1 MNKPLYSQKALKAFK
16 FFSLL
21 GVIILCI
28 SNTLRITTI
37 GFQNLTKEKYEFF
50 SLILNYICIILFSA
64 VILYPAKIGIC
75 CAIAFIDS
83 AIIFIFEPQNNM
95 SIILYFLTIASL
107 YARGFFN
114 KDTKIK
120 NIIVSTLY
128 LGLILTEIRFKDE
141 DLITIFLDKA
151 AYTFVL
157 LLFTFFIKAYLTNQF
172 EAIELHHKL
181 DIKKYPNLTKRDAQ
195 WLIDIL
201 NRKKYQS
208 IAIDEKLSIGT
219 IKNRLRFIFD
229 ELCVGDKQGFINTY
243 SDFEICYGDEL
254 TNKPEENPITDN
266 A

>member
-1 MNKPLYSQKALKAFK
+1 MNRPLYSHNALKAFRL
-16 FFSLL
+16 FSLIA
-21 GVIILCI
+21 VIILCI
-28 SNTLRITTI
+28 SNTRIITSI
-37 GFQNLTKEKYEFF
+37 GFRD
-50 SLILNYICIILFSA
+50 LINDTFKLFTFICNSISIILFST
-64 VILYPAKIGIC
+64 VILYPSKIGIC

-83 AIIFIFEPQNNM
+83 AIIFIFEPKNNLG
-95 SIILYFLTIASL
+95 IILYFLTIASL

-114 KDTKIK
+114 KNKKIK

-172 EAIELHHKL
+172 EALELHHKL

-229 ELCVGDKQGFINTY
+229 ELCVGDKQGFISTY

>member
-1 MNKPLYSQKALKAFK
+1 MNKPLYSQKTLKTFRL
-16 FFSLL
+16 FSLIAI
-21 GVIILCI
+21 IILCI
-28 SNTLRITTI
+28 SNTKYITLN
-37 GFQNLTKEKYEFF
+37 GFQNLLRNHYELF
-50 SLILNYICIILFSA
+50 SVIMNTICIILFSI
-64 VILYPAKIGIC
+64 VVLFPAKIGIC

-83 AIIFIFEPQNNM
+83 AIIFIFEPENNLG
-95 SIILYFLTIASL
+95 IILYFLTIASL

-114 KDTKIK
+114 KNKKIK

-128 LGLILTEIRFKDE
+128 LGLVLTEIRFKDE

-172 EAIELHHKL
+172 EALELHHKL
-181 DIKKYPNLTKRDAQ
+181 DIKKYQNLTKRDAQ